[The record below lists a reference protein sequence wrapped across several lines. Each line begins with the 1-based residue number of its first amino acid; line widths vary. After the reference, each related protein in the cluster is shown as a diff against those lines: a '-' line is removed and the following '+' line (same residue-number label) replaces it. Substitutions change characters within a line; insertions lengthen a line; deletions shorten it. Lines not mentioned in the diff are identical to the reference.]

1 MNAFPRY
8 LPGGLA
14 FVDIETTGGPAQR
27 ESITEIG
34 IVQVDEDGVREW
46 STLVRPESRIPD
58 YIQRLTGIDDAMVA
72 DAPRFADIADE
83 VFDRLDGR
91 LFVAHNARFDH
102 GHLRAAFRRAGLDMR
117 PQVLCTVKLSRRLFP
132 DHRRHSLDHLIERH
146 GLVVADRHRALGDA
160 QLLWQFWQQIHE
172 RFPPGHLEAVVR
184 ELIGHPSLPPHLD
197 PEQIADLPDAP
208 GVYLFYGE
216 RGGDPAPAGRSD
228 DADGP
233 ARAAPGAGA
242 ASPSASPSASASASP
257 SAERARTGARARG
270 VPPPDLPL
278 YIGKST
284 RLRSRVLSHFATD
297 HTNDREL
304 SLSQQVRRIEWIE
317 TAGEIGALLEEA
329 RLVKHLQPTHNRQL
343 RRNREL
349 CTWRLATDIV
359 GDWRL
364 ELVHAA
370 DLDFGR
376 RDDLYGFFRTRREAT
391 NRLRALARDHALCPP
406 LLGLEK
412 HPQGARCFDFQ
423 LKRCRGAC
431 HGGESPQAHALR
443 LIEAL
448 HALKVEHWTW
458 PGPIGLREGE
468 ALHVVD
474 GWRWLGTAT
483 DEATL
488 ADILEA
494 GRPAFDL
501 DIYKILVKAV
511 KRLPVVS
518 L

>member
-1 MNAFPRY
+1 MPRPILTPTLRY

-34 IVQVDEDGVREW
+34 IVQVDEGGVREW
-46 STLVRPESRIPD
+46 STLVRPEARIPD

-91 LFVAHNARFDH
+91 LFIAHNARFDH
-102 GHLRAAFRRAGLDMR
+102 GHLRAAFRRAGLDIR
-117 PQVLCTVKLSRRLFP
+117 PQVLCTVKLSRRLFA
-132 DHRRHSLDHLIERH
+132 DHRRHSLDHLIERQ

-160 QLLWQFWQQIHE
+160 HLLWQFWQKIHE
-172 RFPPGHLEAVVR
+172 RFPPGRIEAAVR

-197 PEQIADLPDAP
+197 PEQIAELPDTP

-216 RGGDPAPAGRSD
+216 RSAESAPPGAADAPA
-228 DADGP
+228 
-233 ARAAPGAGA
+233 AGA
-242 ASPSASPSASASASP
+242 AGTAMDQLDTGRA
-257 SAERARTGARARG
+257 RARTSTSGSERSAAPR
-270 VPPPDLPL
+270 DLPL

-284 RLRSRVLSHFATD
+284 RLRSRVLSHFAAD
-297 HTNDREL
+297 HSSDREL

-317 TAGEIGALLEEA
+317 TAGEIGALLKEA
-329 RLVKHLQPTHNRQL
+329 ELVKRLQPTHNRQL

-349 CTWRLATDIV
+349 CAWRLATDMV

-364 ELVHAA
+364 ELVQAA

-412 HPQGARCFDFQ
+412 PPQGARCFDFQ

-448 HALKVEHWTW
+448 HALKVEHWAW

-468 ALHVVD
+468 AIHIVD

-483 DEATL
+483 DERML
-488 ADILEA
+488 AELLDS

-501 DIYKILVKAV
+501 DIYKILVKAA
-511 KRLPVVS
+511 KRLPVVR

>member
-58 YIQRLTGIDDAMVA
+58 YIQRLTGIDDDMVA

-83 VFDRLDGR
+83 IFDRLDGR

-233 ARAAPGAGA
+233 ARAAPGAAA
-242 ASPSASPSASASASP
+242 ASPSAG
-257 SAERARTGARARG
+257 RARTGAAARG
-270 VPPPDLPL
+270 APPQDLPL

-284 RLRSRVLSHFATD
+284 RLRSRVLSHFAAD

-468 ALHVVD
+468 VLHVVD

>member
-1 MNAFPRY
+1 MPPLPR
-8 LPGGLA
+8 LAPGGLA

-27 ESITEIG
+27 ESITEIA

-58 YIQRLTGIDDAMVA
+58 TIRRLTGIDDAMVA

-102 GHLRAAFRRAGLDMR
+102 GHLRAAFRRAGLDIR

-132 DHRRHSLDHLIERH
+132 DHRRHGLDQLIERH

-160 QLLWQFWQQIHE
+160 RALWQFWQRLHE
-172 RFPPGHLEAVVR
+172 RFPPGRIEAAVR

-216 RGGDPAPAGRSD
+216 RGGESSQ
-228 DADGP
+228 
-233 ARAAPGAGA
+233 PGGND
-242 ASPSASPSASASASP
+242 
-257 SAERARTGARARG
+257 E
-270 VPPPDLPL
+270 V
-278 YIGKST
+278 GKST
-284 RLRSRVLSHFATD
+284 RLRSRVLSHFAAD
-297 HTNDREL
+297 HQSDREL
-304 SLSQQVRRIEWIE
+304 SLSQQVRRIEWIA
-317 TAGEIGALLEEA
+317 TAGEIGALLKEA
-329 RLVKHLQPTHNRQL
+329 ELVKRLQPTHNRQL

-349 CTWRLATDIV
+349 CAWRLATDMV

-406 LLGLEK
+406 LLGLEN

-483 DEATL
+483 DEAML
-488 ADILEA
+488 ADILES

-511 KRLPVVS
+511 KRLPI
-518 L
+518 LQL

>member
-1 MNAFPRY
+1 MPTAPFLHNSFRPRDLNAFPRY
-8 LPGGLA
+8 VPGGLA
-14 FVDIETTGGPAQR
+14 FVDIETTGGPAQC

-34 IVQVDEDGVREW
+34 ILQVDEDGMREW
-46 STLVRPESRIPD
+46 STLVRPESRIPE

-72 DAPRFADIADE
+72 DAPRFADIAGE

-132 DHRRHSLDHLIERH
+132 EHRHHGLDHLVERH
-146 GLVVADRHRALGDA
+146 GLMVADRHRALGDA
-160 QLLWQFWQQIHE
+160 QLLWQFWQKIHE
-172 RFPPGHLEAVVR
+172 RFPPGYLEAMVR
-184 ELIGHPSLPPHLD
+184 ELIGRPSLPPHLD
-197 PEQIADLPDAP
+197 PEQIAGLPETP

-216 RGGDPAPAGRSD
+216 RGGET
-228 DADGP
+228 DG
-233 ARAAPGAGA
+233 
-242 ASPSASPSASASASP
+242 
-257 SAERARTGARARG
+257 E
-270 VPPPDLPL
+270 LPL

-284 RLRSRVLSHFATD
+284 RLRSRVLSHFAAD
-297 HTNDREL
+297 HQSDREL
-304 SLSQQVRRIEWIE
+304 SLSQQVRHIEWIE

-329 RLVKHLQPTHNRQL
+329 RLVKRLQPTHNRQL

-412 HPQGARCFDFQ
+412 KPQGARCFGFQ

-431 HGGESPQAHALR
+431 HGGESPQARALR

-448 HALKVEHWTW
+448 HTLKVEHWTW

-468 ALHVVD
+468 ALHVID

-483 DEATL
+483 DEAML
-488 ADILEA
+488 ANILES
-494 GRPAFDL
+494 GRPTFDL
-501 DIYKILVKAV
+501 DIYKILIKAV
-511 KRLPVVS
+511 KRLPI
-518 L
+518 LML

>member
-1 MNAFPRY
+1 MTPSLRSF
-8 LPGGLA
+8 PGGLA

-27 ESITEIG
+27 ESITEVG

-58 YIQRLTGIDDAMVA
+58 HIQRLTGIDDDMVA
-72 DAPRFADIADE
+72 YAPRFADIADE

-132 DHRRHSLDHLIERH
+132 DHRRHGLDHLIERH

-160 QLLWQFWQQIHE
+160 QLLWQFWQKLHE
-172 RFPPGHLEAVVR
+172 RFAPGHIEAMVR

-197 PEQIADLPDAP
+197 PEHIAGLPDTP

-216 RGGDPAPAGRSD
+216 RG
-228 DADGP
+228 DA
-233 ARAAPGAGA
+233 
-242 ASPSASPSASASASP
+242 
-257 SAERARTGARARG
+257 TGG
-270 VPPPDLPL
+270 ELPL

-284 RLRSRVLSHFATD
+284 RLRSRVLSHFAAD
-297 HTNDREL
+297 HTSDREL
-304 SLSQQVRRIEWIE
+304 SLSQQVRHIEWIA
-317 TAGEIGALLEEA
+317 TAGEIGALLKEA
-329 RLVKHLQPTHNRQL
+329 ELVKRLQPTHNRQL

-359 GDWRL
+359 GDRRL
-364 ELVHAA
+364 ELVHAG

-376 RDDLYGFFRTRREAT
+376 RDDLYGFFRSRREAT

-406 LLGLEK
+406 LLGLDK

-468 ALHVVD
+468 AIHVVD
-474 GWRWLGTAT
+474 AWRWLGTAT
-483 DEATL
+483 DEAML
-488 ADILEA
+488 ADLLES

-501 DIYKILVKAV
+501 DIYKILVKAA
-511 KRLPVVS
+511 KRLPI
-518 L
+518 LQL

>member
-1 MNAFPRY
+1 VNALLRAH
-8 LPGGLA
+8 PGGLA
-14 FVDIETTGGPAQR
+14 FVDIETTGGPAQHD
-27 ESITEIG
+27 SITEVG

-46 STLVRPESRIPD
+46 STLVRPASRIPD
-58 YIQRLTGIDDAMVA
+58 YIRRLTGIDDDMVA
-72 DAPRFADIADE
+72 SAPRFAEIADE

-91 LFVAHNARFDH
+91 LFIAHNARFDH
-102 GHLRAAFRRAGLDMR
+102 GHLRAAFRRAGLDIR

-132 DHRRHSLDHLIERH
+132 DHRRHGLDHLIERH

-160 QLLWQFWQQIHE
+160 HLLWQFWQKLHE

-184 ELIGHPSLPPHLD
+184 ELIGHPSLPPHLY
-197 PEQIADLPDAP
+197 PEQIADLPDTP

-216 RGGDPAPAGRSD
+216 RAN
-228 DADGP
+228 ADG
-233 ARAAPGAGA
+233 GG
-242 ASPSASPSASASASP
+242 
-257 SAERARTGARARG
+257 E
-270 VPPPDLPL
+270 LPL

-284 RLRSRVLSHFATD
+284 RLRSRVLSHFAAD
-297 HTNDREL
+297 HQSDREL
-304 SLSQQVRRIEWIE
+304 SLSQQVRHIEWVE
-317 TAGEIGALLEEA
+317 TAGEIGALLKEA
-329 RLVKHLQPTHNRQL
+329 ELVKRLQPTHNRQL

-468 ALHVVD
+468 AIHVVD

-483 DEATL
+483 DEVTL
-488 ADILEA
+488 ADILES

-511 KRLPVVS
+511 KRLPI
-518 L
+518 LRL

>member
-1 MNAFPRY
+1 MTPSLRY

-58 YIQRLTGIDDAMVA
+58 YIQRLTGIDDDMVA

-102 GHLRAAFRRAGLDMR
+102 GHLRAALRRAGLDMR

-160 QLLWQFWQQIHE
+160 QLLWQFWQKLHE
-172 RFPPGHLEAVVR
+172 RFPPGHLEAMVR
-184 ELIGHPSLPPHLD
+184 ELTGHPSLPPHLD
-197 PEQIADLPDAP
+197 TEEIADLPDTP

-216 RGGDPAPAGRSD
+216 RGGERTQPGGTDEA
-228 DADGP
+228 DAD
-233 ARAAPGAGA
+233 AEAGA
-242 ASPSASPSASASASP
+242 LVIGRGHAGTRDSKR
-257 SAERARTGARARG
+257 RA
-270 VPPPDLPL
+270 PPQDLPL

-284 RLRSRVLSHFATD
+284 RLRSRVLSHFAAD
-297 HTNDREL
+297 HQSDREL
-304 SLSQQVRRIEWIE
+304 SLSQQVRHIEWIE
-317 TAGEIGALLEEA
+317 TAGEIGALLKEA
-329 RLVKHLQPTHNRQL
+329 ELVKRLQPTHNRQL
-343 RRNREL
+343 RRSREL
-349 CTWRLATDIV
+349 CTWRLVTDIV

-406 LLGLEK
+406 LLGLDK
-412 HPQGARCFDFQ
+412 APQGTRCFDFQ

-458 PGPIGLREGE
+458 PGPIGLREGD
-468 ALHVVD
+468 AMHVID

-483 DEATL
+483 DETML
-488 ADILEA
+488 ADILES

-511 KRLPVVS
+511 KRLPIVR

>member
-46 STLVRPESRIPD
+46 STLVRPESRIPE
-58 YIQRLTGIDDAMVA
+58 YIQRLTGIDDDMVA
-72 DAPRFADIADE
+72 DAPHFRDIADA

-91 LFVAHNARFDH
+91 LFIAHNARFDH
-102 GHLRAAFRRAGLDMR
+102 GHLRAAFRRAGLDIR

-160 QLLWQFWQQIHE
+160 HLLWQFWQKLHE
-172 RFPPGHLEAVVR
+172 RFPPGHLAAVVR

-197 PEQIADLPDAP
+197 PEQIADLPDTP

-216 RGGDPAPAGRSD
+216 RGN
-228 DADGP
+228 ADG
-233 ARAAPGAGA
+233 GG
-242 ASPSASPSASASASP
+242 
-257 SAERARTGARARG
+257 E
-270 VPPPDLPL
+270 LPL

-284 RLRSRVLSHFATD
+284 RLRSRVLSHFAAD
-297 HTNDREL
+297 HTSDREL
-304 SLSQQVRRIEWIE
+304 SLSQQVRHIEWIE
-317 TAGEIGALLEEA
+317 TAGEIGALLKEA
-329 RLVKHLQPTHNRQL
+329 ELVKRLQPTHNRQL

-412 HPQGARCFDFQ
+412 PPQGARCFDFQ

-448 HALKVEHWTW
+448 HAMKVEHWTW
-458 PGPIGLREGE
+458 TGPIGLREGE
-468 ALHVVD
+468 AIHVVD

-488 ADILEA
+488 ADILES

-511 KRLPVVS
+511 KRLPIVR

>member
-1 MNAFPRY
+1 MNSLPRY
-8 LPGGLA
+8 LPGGIA

-58 YIQRLTGIDDAMVA
+58 YIQRLTGIDDDMVA
-72 DAPRFADIADE
+72 DAPRFKDVADE

-146 GLVVADRHRALGDA
+146 GLAVADRHRALGDA
-160 QLLWQFWQQIHE
+160 QLLWQFWQKIHE

-197 PEQIADLPDAP
+197 PEQIADLPDTP

-216 RGGDPAPAGRSD
+216 RGGEIAAPEGAVASG
-228 DADGP
+228 ADTPEAETGP
-233 ARAAPGAGA
+233 LVIGQALARERAATGG
-242 ASPSASPSASASASP
+242 SKRSARPQ
-257 SAERARTGARARG
+257 
-270 VPPPDLPL
+270 DLPL

-284 RLRSRVLSHFATD
+284 RLRSRVLSHFAAD
-297 HTNDREL
+297 HHSDREL

-329 RLVKHLQPTHNRQL
+329 RLVKKLQPTHNRQL

-349 CTWRLATDIV
+349 CTWRLVTDIV

-412 HPQGARCFDFQ
+412 PPQGTRCFDFQ
-423 LKRCRGAC
+423 LKRCHGAC
-431 HGGESPQAHALR
+431 HGGESPRAHALR

-448 HALKVEHWTW
+448 HALKVEHWSW
-458 PGPIGLREGE
+458 PGPIGLREGD
-468 ALHVVD
+468 AIHVID

-483 DEATL
+483 DEAML
-488 ADILEA
+488 ADILDT

-501 DIYKILVKAV
+501 DVYKILVKAV
-511 KRLPVVS
+511 KRLPI
-518 L
+518 LKL

>member
-1 MNAFPRY
+1 MTPSLRY

-58 YIQRLTGIDDAMVA
+58 YIQRLTGIDDDMVA

-102 GHLRAAFRRAGLDMR
+102 GHLRAALRRAGLDMR

-146 GLVVADRHRALGDA
+146 GLAVADRHRALGDA
-160 QLLWQFWQQIHE
+160 QLLWQFWQKIHE
-172 RFPPGHLEAVVR
+172 RFPPGHIEATVR
-184 ELIGHPSLPPHLD
+184 ELTGHPSLPPHLD
-197 PEQIADLPDAP
+197 PEQIADLPDTP

-216 RGGDPAPAGRSD
+216 PGGA
-228 DADGP
+228 ADGT
-233 ARAAPGAGA
+233 
-242 ASPSASPSASASASP
+242 S
-257 SAERARTGARARG
+257 
-270 VPPPDLPL
+270 LPL

-284 RLRSRVLSHFATD
+284 RLRSRVLSHFAAD
-297 HTNDREL
+297 HTSDREL
-304 SLSQQVRRIEWIE
+304 SLSQQVRHIEWIE

-329 RLVKHLQPTHNRQL
+329 RLVKRLQPTHNRQL
-343 RRNREL
+343 RRNRDL
-349 CTWRLATDIV
+349 CAWRLSTDMV
-359 GDWRL
+359 GDWGL

-406 LLGLEK
+406 LLGLDK
-412 HPQGARCFDFQ
+412 APPGTRCFDFQ

-443 LIEAL
+443 LIDAL
-448 HALKVEHWTW
+448 HALKVEHWAW

-468 ALHVVD
+468 AIHVVD

-483 DEATL
+483 DEAML

-501 DIYKILVKAV
+501 DVYKILVKAV
-511 KRLPVVS
+511 QRLPVVR

>member
-1 MNAFPRY
+1 LTPALRY

-46 STLVRPESRIPD
+46 STLVRPDARIPD
-58 YIQRLTGIDDAMVA
+58 YIQRLTGIDDDMVA
-72 DAPRFADIADE
+72 DAPRFAEIADA

-102 GHLRAAFRRAGLDMR
+102 GHLRAAFRRAGLDIR

-132 DHRRHSLDHLIERH
+132 DHRHHSLDHLIERH
-146 GLVVADRHRALGDA
+146 DLVVADRHRALGDA
-160 QLLWQFWQQIHE
+160 QLLWQFWQKIHDHL
-172 RFPPGHLEAVVR
+172 PPGQVEATVR
-184 ELIGHPSLPPHLD
+184 ALTGHPSLPPYLD
-197 PEQIADLPDAP
+197 PEQIADLPDTP

-216 RGGDPAPAGRSD
+216 RGAGTTN
-228 DADGP
+228 G
-233 ARAAPGAGA
+233 
-242 ASPSASPSASASASP
+242 
-257 SAERARTGARARG
+257 E
-270 VPPPDLPL
+270 LPL

-297 HTNDREL
+297 QSSDREL
-304 SLSQQVRRIEWIE
+304 SLSQQVRHIEWIA
-317 TAGEIGALLEEA
+317 TAGEIGALLKEA
-329 RLVKHLQPTHNRQL
+329 ELVKRLQPTHNRQL
-343 RRNREL
+343 RRNHDL
-349 CTWRLATDIV
+349 CAWRLDTDMI
-359 GDWRL
+359 GDWQL

-406 LLGLEK
+406 LLGLDK
-412 HPQGARCFDFQ
+412 PPQGTRCFDFQ

-448 HALKVEHWTW
+448 HALKVEHWSW

-468 ALHVVD
+468 AIHVVD

-483 DEATL
+483 DEVML

-501 DIYKILVKAV
+501 DTYKILVKAV
-511 KRLPVVS
+511 KRLPVVK

>member
-1 MNAFPRY
+1 MTPSLHSF
-8 LPGGLA
+8 PGGLA

-27 ESITEIG
+27 ESITEVG

-46 STLVRPESRIPD
+46 STLVRPESRIPET
-58 YIQRLTGIDDAMVA
+58 IQRLTGIDDDMVA

-83 VFDRLDGR
+83 IFDRLDGR

-132 DHRRHSLDHLIERH
+132 DHRRHGLDHLIERH

-160 QLLWQFWQQIHE
+160 QLLWQFWQKIHE
-172 RFPPGHLEAVVR
+172 RFPPGHIEAMVR
-184 ELIGHPSLPPHLD
+184 ELVGHPSLPPHLD
-197 PEQIADLPDAP
+197 PEQVAELPDTP

-216 RGGDPAPAGRSD
+216 RDGGTEGGTDS
-228 DADGP
+228 
-233 ARAAPGAGA
+233 
-242 ASPSASPSASASASP
+242 SA
-257 SAERARTGARARG
+257 
-270 VPPPDLPL
+270 LPL

-284 RLRSRVLSHFATD
+284 RLRSRVLSHFAAD
-297 HTNDREL
+297 HTSDREL
-304 SLSQQVRRIEWIE
+304 SLSQQVRHIEWIE
-317 TAGEIGALLEEA
+317 TAGEIGALLKEA
-329 RLVKHLQPTHNRQL
+329 ELVKRLQPTHNRQL

-364 ELVHAA
+364 ELMHAA

-468 ALHVVD
+468 AIHVVD

-488 ADILEA
+488 ADLLEA

-511 KRLPVVS
+511 KRLAVVD

>member
-1 MNAFPRY
+1 MTPALRY

-14 FVDIETTGGPAQR
+14 FVDIETTGGPSQR

-58 YIQRLTGIDDAMVA
+58 YIQRLTGIDDDMVA
-72 DAPRFADIADE
+72 DAPRFADIADA

-132 DHRRHSLDHLIERH
+132 DHRRHGLDHLIERH
-146 GLVVADRHRALGDA
+146 GLAVADRHRALGDA
-160 QLLWQFWQQIHE
+160 QLLWQFWQKLHE

-197 PEQIADLPDAP
+197 PEQIAGLPDTP

-216 RGGDPAPAGRSD
+216 GGGGEETGEEGSAGS
-228 DADGP
+228 
-233 ARAAPGAGA
+233 GA
-242 ASPSASPSASASASP
+242 
-257 SAERARTGARARG
+257 
-270 VPPPDLPL
+270 LPL

-284 RLRSRVLSHFATD
+284 RLRSRVLSHFAAD
-297 HTNDREL
+297 HQSDREL
-304 SLSQQVRRIEWIE
+304 SLSQQVRRIEWIA
-317 TAGEIGALLEEA
+317 TAGEVGALLKEA
-329 RLVKHLQPTHNRQL
+329 ELVKRLQPTHNRQL

-376 RDDLYGFFRTRREAT
+376 RDDLYGFFRTRREAS

-406 LLGLEK
+406 LLGLES

-468 ALHVVD
+468 AIHVVD

-483 DEATL
+483 DEVTL
-488 ADILEA
+488 ADILES

-511 KRLPVVS
+511 KRLPV
-518 L
+518 LRL

>member
-1 MNAFPRY
+1 MNPLSRH
-8 LPGGLA
+8 LPGDLA

-58 YIQRLTGIDDAMVA
+58 YIQRLTGIDDDMVA
-72 DAPRFADIADE
+72 DAPRFKDIADE

-102 GHLRAAFRRAGLDMR
+102 GHLRAAFRRAGLDIR

-146 GLVVADRHRALGDA
+146 GLAVADRHRALGDA
-160 QLLWQFWQQIHE
+160 QLLWQFWQKIHE
-172 RFPPGHLEAVVR
+172 RFPPGHVSAVVR
-184 ELIGHPSLPPHLD
+184 ELVGHPSLPPHLD
-197 PEQIADLPDAP
+197 PEQIAGLPDTP

-216 RGGDPAPAGRSD
+216 RGGT
-228 DADGP
+228 ADG
-233 ARAAPGAGA
+233 
-242 ASPSASPSASASASP
+242 AS
-257 SAERARTGARARG
+257 
-270 VPPPDLPL
+270 LPL

-284 RLRSRVLSHFATD
+284 RLRSRVLSHFAAD
-297 HTNDREL
+297 HTSDREL

-329 RLVKHLQPTHNRQL
+329 RLVKRLQPTHNRQL
-343 RRNREL
+343 RRSRDL
-349 CTWRLATDIV
+349 CTWRLETDMV
-359 GDWRL
+359 GDWQL

-376 RDDLYGFFRTRREAT
+376 CDDLYGFFRTRREAT
-391 NRLRALARDHALCPP
+391 NRLRALAREYALCPP
-406 LLGLEK
+406 LLGLDK
-412 HPQGARCFDFQ
+412 PPQGTRCFDFQ
-423 LKRCRGAC
+423 LKRCRGGC

-448 HALKVEHWTW
+448 HALKVEHWSW
-458 PGPIGLREGE
+458 SGPIGLREGE
-468 ALHVVD
+468 AIHVVD

-483 DEATL
+483 DEAML

-511 KRLPVVS
+511 KRLPVVK